1 MNSAGSGSSPLVS
14 RLKTNIFSQELFRT
28 PERGF
33 QQTDPPPMMPV
44 QTLPLPQAQAPD
56 DLRQT
61 PVFNEHEYSI
71 LNTLRLAAM
80 GCRAAA
86 RTDLFEAC
94 ALLCVDGEDARR
106 TYIDTFVKC
115 LPEALPRRIKWF
127 RPGTTEIS
135 FDEAWVL
142 RCLSRVAA
150 QDYDSLGFLLR
161 SQIDPAR
168 RRYIGFLLGRIS
180 EQFPKI

>member
-1 MNSAGSGSSPLVS
+1 
-14 RLKTNIFSQELFRT
+14 
-28 PERGF
+28 
-33 QQTDPPPMMPV
+33 MMPV
-44 QTLPLPQAQAPD
+44 QTLSLPQVTAPD
-56 DLRQT
+56 RLRST
-61 PVFNEHEYSI
+61 PLLDEQEYI
-71 LNTLRLAAM
+71 ALNTLRLAAM

-106 TYIDTFVKC
+106 TYVDTFVKC
-115 LPEALPRRIKWF
+115 LPEAMPRRIKWF
-127 RPGTTEIS
+127 RPGTAEVS
-135 FDEAWVL
+135 FDEAWVM
-142 RCLSRVAA
+142 RCLSCVSA

-180 EQFPKI
+180 EQFPKY

>member
-1 MNSAGSGSSPLVS
+1 
-14 RLKTNIFSQELFRT
+14 
-28 PERGF
+28 
-33 QQTDPPPMMPV
+33 MMPV
-44 QTLPLPQAQAPD
+44 QTLSLPQVTTPD
-56 DLRQT
+56 RLRST
-61 PVFNEHEYSI
+61 PLLDEQEYNA

-106 TYIDTFVKC
+106 TYVDTLVKC
-115 LPEALPRRIKWF
+115 LPEAMPRRIKWF
-127 RPGTTEIS
+127 RPGTAEVS
-135 FDEAWVL
+135 FDEAWVM
-142 RCLSRVAA
+142 RCLSCVSAK
-150 QDYDSLGFLLR
+150 DYDSLGFLLR

-180 EQFPKI
+180 EQFPKF